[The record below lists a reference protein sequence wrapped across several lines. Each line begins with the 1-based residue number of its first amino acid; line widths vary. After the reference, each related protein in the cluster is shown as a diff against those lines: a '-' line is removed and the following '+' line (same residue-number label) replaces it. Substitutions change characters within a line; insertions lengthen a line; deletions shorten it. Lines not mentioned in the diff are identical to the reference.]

1 MKILKLIINTI
12 LLIFLISYALA
23 EEVKFEAS
31 KMDVTKNGK
40 IVIAKDTKTK
50 IPAEQIEI
58 YSDDALYNKSE
69 QVLNFSQNVD
79 FKDIANDIVIKSN
92 LITYKKN
99 EDLVYS
105 DDETF
110 FYIGEKY
117 KIKSKNVSYDRNLKK
132 IFGSN
137 ETIITDDVNNKY
149 VLKENFIFDLINQT
163 IRARSAIIFDSKDNK
178 YIFED
183 TMRKCQY

>member
-1 MKILKLIINTI
+1 MKIHKLIINSI
-12 LLIFLISYALA
+12 LLIFLISNAFA
-23 EEVKFEAS
+23 EEVKFES
-31 KMDVTKNGK
+31 SNMDVTKNGK
-40 IVIAKDTKTK
+40 IIIAKDTNTK

-92 LITYKKN
+92 LITYKRT

-110 FYIGEKY
+110 FDNVEKY
-117 KIKSKNVSYDRNLKK
+117 KIKSKDVSYDRSLKK
-132 IFGSN
+132 FLVVMKPLLQMML
-137 ETIITDDVNNKY
+137 IINM
-149 VLKENFIFDLINQT
+149 F
-163 IRARSAIIFDSKDNK
+163 
-178 YIFED
+178 
-183 TMRKCQY
+183 